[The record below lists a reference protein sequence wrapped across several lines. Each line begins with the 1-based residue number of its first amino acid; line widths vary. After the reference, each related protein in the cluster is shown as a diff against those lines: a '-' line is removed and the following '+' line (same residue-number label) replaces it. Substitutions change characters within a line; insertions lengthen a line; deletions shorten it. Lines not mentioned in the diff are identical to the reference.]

1 MITKAVDVL
10 KRCETE
16 LRTLVSAAAGAGDYD
31 SVVRIT
37 FWAKEVAAITADA
50 AAPESPRQTAAN
62 AQPAGGRKRGKAAEY
77 PKFVRQGDSLVK
89 IGWSKKDRAEYE
101 HKAAGMATKP
111 LADALIQLGKGKRIF
126 QVAELLPLDGSGDDG
141 GVPDYQV
148 YVLVAWL
155 RSVGLITQRGR
166 QGYSVLKPDSLVA
179 DIAAAWSALRSR

>member
-50 AAPESPRQTAAN
+50 AAPESPRQTAP
-62 AQPAGGRKRGKAAEY
+62 AQSAGGRKRGKSAEY

-89 IGWSKKDRAEYE
+89 IGWSKKDRTEYE
-101 HKAAGMATKP
+101 HKAAGPATKP
-111 LADALIQLGKGKRIF
+111 LADALVRLGKGKRKI
-126 QVAELLPLDGSGDDG
+126 
-141 GVPDYQV
+141 
-148 YVLVAWL
+148 
-155 RSVGLITQRGR
+155 GR
-166 QGYSVLKPDSLVA
+166 ASCRERV
-179 DIAAAWSALRSR
+179 